1 MLFFT
6 YILES
11 EVDGSFYIGQTN
23 LVEDRLNRHNKGYS
37 KSTSHKRPWKLLYK
51 IGFES
56 RSEAMK
62 TEKYLKN
69 LKKRDAILNWIRKQR
84 DVAQRRGSREFES
97 HHPDNQ
103 KRPVTQ

>member
-23 LVEDRLNRHNKGYS
+23 SVEERLKRHNKGYS
-37 KSTSHKRPWKLLYK
+37 KSTSSKRPWKLLFQ
-51 IGFES
+51 IGYES

-62 TEKYLKN
+62 TEKYLKS
-69 LKKRDAILNWIRKQR
+69 LKKRDAILNWIQDQR
-84 DVAQRRGSREFES
+84 DVAQPG
-97 HHPDNQ
+97 
-103 KRPVTQ
+103 

>member
-23 LVEDRLNRHNKGYS
+23 SLESRISRHNRGYS
-37 KSTSHKRPWKLLYK
+37 RSTSTKRPWKLLYSK
-51 IGFES
+51 QFES

-62 TEKYLKN
+62 TEKYLKS
-69 LKKRDAILNWIRKQR
+69 LRKREAILKWIQKQTGCSAAR
-84 DVAQRRGSREFES
+84 
-97 HHPDNQ
+97 
-103 KRPVTQ
+103 

>member
-11 EVDGSFYIGQTN
+11 EVDGSLYIGQTN
-23 LVEDRLNRHNKGYS
+23 SVEDRLDRHNKGYS
-37 KSTSHKRPWKLLYK
+37 KSTSTKRPWKLLYK

-62 TEKYLKN
+62 TEKYMKS
-69 LKKRDAILNWIRKQR
+69 LKKREAILNWIQNQR
-84 DVAQRRGSREFES
+84 DVAQ
-97 HHPDNQ
+97 PDDYF
-103 KRPVTQ
+103 

>member
-23 LVEDRLNRHNKGYS
+23 SIEKRLERHNKGYS
-37 KSTSHKRPWKLLYK
+37 KSTSSKRPWKLIFK
-51 IGFES
+51 KDFEC

-62 TEKYLKN
+62 MEKYLKN
-69 LKKRDAILNWIRKQR
+69 LKKREAILNWILYQR
-84 DVAQRRGSREFES
+84 DVAQPG
-97 HHPDNQ
+97 
-103 KRPVTQ
+103 